1 MPVGWALA
9 VVVIAVALL
18 VLAVLMLGVLR
29 QVAPLLEEVSVQL
42 EAVSAQL
49 GASPGH
55 QHQSRMR
62 LPGLTVGDAL
72 PPFTARDARGKV
84 TNDDLRGRSVILAF
98 LSAGCRPCQLIA
110 SQLAAEGTGDLTGRL
125 LVVTAE
131 GEPAALG
138 LPPDVPTLIED
149 NHEVSEALTL
159 LGTPFAIAV
168 DAEGTVRGMTVPN
181 TRADLAQL
189 AALLG

>member
-9 VVVIAVALL
+9 VVVIAVALV

-29 QVAPLLEEVSVQL
+29 QVAPLLE
-42 EAVSAQL
+42 AVSAQL

-55 QHQSRMR
+55 QSTMR
-62 LPGLTVGDAL
+62 LPGLTVGNAL
-72 PPFTARDARGKV
+72 PPFTARDAQGKV
-84 TNDDLRGRSVILAF
+84 TNDNLRGRSVILAF

-110 SQLAAEGTGDLTGRL
+110 GQLAAEGTGDLTGRL

-149 NHEVSEALTL
+149 NHEVSDALTL

>member
-29 QVAPLLEEVSVQL
+29 QVAPLLE
-42 EAVSAQL
+42 AVSAQL
-49 GASPGH
+49 EAVRAQLEASPG
-55 QHQSRMR
+55 HQSRMR
-62 LPGLTVGDAL
+62 LPGLTVGNAL
-72 PPFTARDARGKV
+72 PPFTARDAQGKV
-84 TNDDLRGRSVILAF
+84 TNDNLRGRSVILAF
-98 LSAGCRPCQLIA
+98 LSAECRPCQLIA
-110 SQLAAEGTGDLTGRL
+110 GQLGSEGTGDLTGRL

-131 GEPAALG
+131 GEPAGCSACR
-138 LPPDVPTLIED
+138 PDVPTLIED

>member
-1 MPVGWALA
+1 
-9 VVVIAVALL
+9 VVIAVAVL

-29 QVAPLLEEVSVQL
+29 QVAPLLEAVSAQL

-55 QHQSRMR
+55 QSRMR
-62 LPGLTVGDAL
+62 LPGLTVGNAL
-72 PPFTARDARGKV
+72 PPFTARDAQGKV
-84 TNDDLRGRSVILAF
+84 TNDNLRGRSVILAF

-110 SQLAAEGTGDLTGRL
+110 GQLAAEGTGDLTGRL

-149 NHEVSEALTL
+149 NHEVSEALTV

>member
-29 QVAPLLEEVSVQL
+29 QVAPLLEAVSAELEV
-42 EAVSAQL
+42 VSAQL
-49 GASPGH
+49 GASLGH
-55 QHQSRMR
+55 QSTMR
-62 LPGLTVGDAL
+62 LPGLTVGNAL
-72 PPFTARDARGKV
+72 PPFTARDAQGKV
-84 TNDDLRGRSVILAF
+84 TNDNLRGRSVILAF
-98 LSAGCRPCQLIA
+98 LSAGCQPG
-110 SQLAAEGTGDLTGRL
+110 QLAAEGTGDLTGRL

>member
-1 MPVGWALA
+1 MPVGWALV
-9 VVVIAVALL
+9 VVVIGVALL

-29 QVAPLLEEVSVQL
+29 QVAPLLEAVNAQL
-42 EAVSAQL
+42 EVVRAQL
-49 GASPGH
+49 GASPG
-55 QHQSRMR
+55 HQSRMR
-62 LPGLTVGDAL
+62 LPGLTVGN
-72 PPFTARDARGKV
+72 V
-84 TNDDLRGRSVILAF
+84 TSDNLRGRAVILAF

-110 SQLAAEGTGDLTGRL
+110 RQLAAEGTGDLAGRL

>member
-9 VVVIAVALL
+9 VVVIAVAVL
-18 VLAVLMLGVLR
+18 VLAVLMLG
-29 QVAPLLEEVSVQL
+29 APLLETVSAQL
-42 EAVSAQL
+42 ETVSAQL
-49 GASPGH
+49 GAPPG
-55 QHQSRMR
+55 HQSRMR
-62 LPGLTVGDAL
+62 LPGLTVGNAL
-72 PPFTARDARGKV
+72 PPFTARDAQGKV
-84 TNDDLRGRSVILAF
+84 TNDNLRGRSVILAF

-110 SQLAAEGTGDLTGRL
+110 GQLAAEGTGDLAGRL

-181 TRADLAQL
+181 TRADLAEL

>member
-29 QVAPLLEEVSVQL
+29 QVAPLLE
-42 EAVSAQL
+42 AVSAQL
-49 GASPGH
+49 GVSPG
-55 QHQSRMR
+55 HQSRMR

-72 PPFTARDARGKV
+72 PPFTARDAQGKV
-84 TNDDLRGRSVILAF
+84 TNDNLRGRSVILAF

-110 SQLAAEGTGDLTGRL
+110 GQLAAEGTGDLAGRL

>member
-1 MPVGWALA
+1 W
-9 VVVIAVALL
+9 
-18 VLAVLMLGVLR
+18 
-29 QVAPLLEEVSVQL
+29 
-42 EAVSAQL
+42 
-49 GASPGH
+49 
-55 QHQSRMR
+55 
-62 LPGLTVGDAL
+62 TVGMA
-72 PPFTARDARGKV
+72 PRPSPAGAARGRV
-84 TNDDLRGRSVILAF
+84 TNDTRGGRSVTRASR
-98 LSAGCRPCQLIA
+98 SAGCRPCQLIA

-168 DAEGTVRGMTVPN
+168 DAEGTVPPMTLPH
-181 TRADLAQL
+181 TPPPLAPL
-189 AALLG
+189 APPP

>member
-9 VVVIAVALL
+9 VVVIAVAVL

-29 QVAPLLEEVSVQL
+29 QVAPLLEAVSAQL
-42 EAVSAQL
+42 EASAQL
-49 GASPGH
+49 GASPG
-55 QHQSRMR
+55 HQSRMR
-62 LPGLTVGDAL
+62 LPGLTVGNAL
-72 PPFTARDARGKV
+72 PPFTARDAQGKV
-84 TNDDLRGRSVILAF
+84 TNDNLRGRSVILAF

-110 SQLAAEGTGDLTGRL
+110 GQLAAEGTGDLTGRM

>member
-1 MPVGWALA
+1 MPVGWAVA
-9 VVVIAVALL
+9 VVVIAVAVI

-29 QVAPLLEEVSVQL
+29 QVAPLLEAVSAQL

-55 QHQSRMR
+55 QSRMR
-62 LPGLTVGDAL
+62 LPGLIVGNAL
-72 PPFTARDARGKV
+72 PPFTARDAQGKV
-84 TNDDLRGRSVILAF
+84 TNDNLRGRSVILAF

-110 SQLAAEGTGDLTGRL
+110 GQLAAEGTGDLTGRL

-149 NHEVSEALTL
+149 NHEVSEALTV

-189 AALLG
+189 AALLH